1 MEKDLKFLDLFAGAG
16 GLSEGFVRAGFHPL
30 AHVEVNKAAC
40 NTLKTRMAYYWLRNN
55 DLVDK
60 YYDYLYKRIPRYE
73 LYQLV
78 PKSEISSVINE
89 EISQR
94 TLSGIF
100 DRIDQ
105 LLGGK
110 SLDLII
116 GGPPCQTYSLVGR
129 SRDKNGMRGDKR
141 NYLYTFYAKFLNR
154 YKPRYFV
161 FENVSGLLSAKI
173 NHDKSY
179 LDHMRNLFK
188 TAGYITEY
196 KVLNAF
202 DYGVLQKRKR
212 IILVGR
218 QTDISGYYPEPKT
231 WNLKAKVKDVL
242 DDLPNLQAGEG
253 SDSPCEMN
261 GNTNS
266 YLRNAMLRTNGEP
279 VTWHQARP
287 HNERDKEIY
296 RIAVNKWNKNQE
308 RLDYNDLPEE
318 LKTHRNR
325 SSFLDRFKVVGKDL
339 QSSHTVVAHISKDG
353 HYYIHPDINQN
364 RSLTPREAARL
375 QTFPDDYYFESE
387 NGKPSR
393 THAFFQIGN
402 AVPVLLAQRVAEKMI
417 EVW

>member
-1 MEKDLKFLDLFAGAG
+1 VEKDLKFLDLFAGAG